1 MSLRPLFKSIPIVNH
16 SLSYNP
22 SIDGLRGIAVSLVLI
37 FHIWHET
44 FSFGYVGVDIF
55 FVLSGFLITQ
65 IIYQKISRHSFCLKE
80 FYRNRI
86 RRIFP
91 AVLVT
96 LLAVFIVGYLFMFN
110 DELSNLGK
118 HIKSSALFYENFR
131 LIGEVGYWDKDASLK
146 PLLHF
151 WSLAIEE
158 QFYIF
163 WPFILIGLF
172 YLRSKFN
179 VKISLS
185 LSVVC
190 AILFI
195 LPCLLDINRFY
206 HLISRAYEL
215 AFGGAAFVLA
225 KEYKRIVAY
234 LHIYKKAIY
243 AFFIIAIAAS
253 FANTQYSWFKTL
265 LITLASAALI
275 ISLTREKQSAFFAS
289 TPLVFLGLISFPLYL
304 NHYAII
310 SFCHILGID
319 ISGTRGIIV
328 LIACIV
334 LAFLVYRFVEIYARA
349 KKSYLFAGVLLVIMI
364 AVGLFGKELQKD
376 KWGIAQN
383 RSFMSEFTFDVPEK
397 MKEYEAN
404 AAFLRAILK
413 PIEHAFMLS
422 NKSGFSQE
430 YTIILGDSHAYQAFF
445 NIADNKNGHSL
456 MLGIGECPALMRN
469 YEVFWTCENIVDK
482 EYELLKKVNVKELFI
497 INYMNDKKLSA
508 EVASVYEKHMREI
521 FELLSYQNYPVYFI
535 IDNPTLPFEP
545 KSCVGRGFGLF
556 EKRQSCKILRSDYE
570 ASVAK
575 YKSIIAKLAKEYPK
589 IKVIDPTNAFCDA
602 NYCYA
607 FDDKTPLY
615 ADKHHLTPQ
624 GELRLFNELKK
635 QIKGL

>member
-1 MSLRPLFKSIPIVNH
+1 MLHLRPLFKSIPIVNH

-364 AVGLFGKELQKD
+364 SAGFGGVAVHKNKIHRGFINTLEYQEFENRTNYEQSAKAIVKSLGLRDATFSVANTSDLN
-376 KWGIAQN
+376 A
-383 RSFMSEFTFDVPEK
+383 SFNLIF
-397 MKEYEAN
+397 
-404 AAFLRAILK
+404 
-413 PIEHAFMLS
+413 
-422 NKSGFSQE
+422 
-430 YTIILGDSHAYQAFF
+430 GDSHASFAMF
-445 NIADNKNGHSL
+445 NIAKADSKNKTL
-456 MLGIGECPALMRN
+456 MLGYQACPGLIKDYN
-469 YEVFWTCENIVDK
+469 LFKTCEYVTPAQLWMLENLNIKRLFLIAFLNDERFKGK
-482 EYELLKKVNVKELFI
+482 EELFY
-497 INYMNDKKLSA
+497 NEMDRLFRDLSKL
-508 EVASVYEKHMREI
+508 K
-521 FELLSYQNYPVYFI
+521 FPVYVL

-545 KSCVGRGFGLF
+545 SSCIERLFGLF
-556 EKRQSCKILRSDYE
+556 ERRDKCKVPRSNYDKS
-570 ASVAK
+570 AQK
-575 YKSIIAKLAKEYPK
+575 YKSIVQEMARKYPR
-589 IKVIDPTNAFCDA
+589 INLIDPTNGFCDKH
-602 NYCYA
+602 YCYA
-607 FDDKTPLY
+607 FKGKTALYVDKN
-615 ADKHHLTPQ
+615 HLSVA
-624 GELRLFNELKK
+624 GEEILFNEIKK
-635 QIKGL
+635 HIDFNK